1 MKKYTSV
8 QTRTDKALVVGSAS
22 SLIGFDFDLVRPLIA
37 AGVRVITVNQSGF
50 DCPATDWITHH
61 IDFYAKNLPPVPDL
75 YAPCREC
82 CGTPAGRTPSEKQP
96 LPESGVHYLHARVI
110 PDAEPAGGYGWDDP
124 SFCYEG
130 NSGFHAIQLATKM
143 GARAIG
149 IIGVDARASG
159 YYSADTE
166 DIKDDFTHVPKLA
179 ARLKTF
185 LDGRGTRVIYG
196 SPEGRL
202 PWERTTPHDA
212 VRQLLSI

>member
-8 QTRTDKALVVGSAS
+8 QTHTDKALVVGSAS
-22 SLIGFDFDLVRPLIA
+22 SLIGFDFALVLPLIA
-37 AGVRVITVNQSGF
+37 AGARVITVNQSGF

-61 IDFYAKNLPPVPDL
+61 IDFYAKNLPPAPDL

-96 LPESGVHYLHARVI
+96 LPGSGVHYLHARVI

-143 GARAIG
+143 
-149 IIGVDARASG
+149 DARASG
-159 YYSADTE
+159 YYSARTE

-179 ARLKTF
+179 ARLKPF
-185 LDGRGTRVIYG
+185 LDERGMRVIYG
-196 SPEGRL
+196 SPASRL
-202 PWERTTPHDA
+202 PWERTTPHD
-212 VRQLLSI
+212 VVKQLLSI